1 MIYFVSAVF
10 LFIIERAEAL
20 MKKITV
26 AEQTLKMLAENGKTP
41 LLFREKTAIASCID
55 KYGADII
62 ELGQVKKSREDTIVF
77 RTIASV
83 AANSAVCVT
92 AGTDEESIKNA
103 WECVKD
109 AKKPVL
115 QIELPVS
122 AVTMEYTYHAK
133 DDKMAAMIESAV
145 SKARYY
151 CETVEFS
158 AKDATR
164 ADPEFLKRAVTT
176 AVNAGAS
183 FVTLCDDE
191 GESLPD
197 EIADMVKSVI
207 SVCERPVFVKPSNKL
222 AMATACALYA
232 VKAGASG
239 IKSTVSG
246 KDALSTAAFAEVM
259 RSQGEKNS
267 IECSLKMTEIK
278 HDIKELVK
286 TVGRPIDEPMQDETN
301 RGEDIYLDSS
311 STLAQ
316 VSDAAKRLGYTL
328 SANDDGEVYK
338 ALKRVCEKKN
348 AVGGKELEAII
359 ASSAMQAPSVYH
371 LESYNFTSGNKSG
384 AMASITLTKNDE
396 KLIGAAVGDG
406 PIDASFKAIEQ
417 CIGFHYELD
426 AFRIQAV
433 TEGKEALGAALVRLR
448 NDGRVYSGNG
458 LSTDIVGSSIRAY
471 INALNKIASEE
482 ENS

>member
-1 MIYFVSAVF
+1 M
-10 LFIIERAEAL
+10 R
-20 MKKITV
+20 KITV
-26 AEQTLKMLAENGKTP
+26 VEQTLKLLNENGKTP

-62 ELGQVKKSREDTIVF
+62 ELGQVKKLREDTIVF
-77 RTIASV
+77 RTISSV
-83 AANSAVCVT
+83 VANSAVCVT
-92 AGTDEESIKNA
+92 AGVDEESIKNA

-109 AKKPVL
+109 AKNPII

-183 FVTLCDDE
+183 FISLCDDE
-191 GESLPD
+191 GSCLPD
-197 EIADMVKSVI
+197 EIADTVKNVI
-207 SVCERPVFVKPSNKL
+207 SVCDRPVFVKPSDKL
-222 AMATACALYA
+222 KMATACALYA

-239 IKSTVSG
+239 IKSAVSG
-246 KDALSTAAFAEVM
+246 SDALSTAAFVEVM

-267 IECSLKMTEIK
+267 VECALKMTEIK
-278 HDIKELVK
+278 HDIKELIK
-286 TVGRPIDEPMQDETN
+286 KVGNPIEDLSHEEPTQ
-301 RGEDIYLDSS
+301 GEDIYLDLS
-311 STLAQ
+311 STLTD
-316 VSDAAKRLGYTL
+316 VGDASKRLGYTL
-328 SANDDGEVYK
+328 SANDIGEVYK

-371 LESYNFTSGNKSG
+371 LESYNTSSGNKSG
-384 AMASITLTKNDE
+384 AMASITLIKNDE

-406 PIDASFKAIEQ
+406 PIDAAFKAIEQ

-471 INALNKIASEE
+471 VNALNKIASEE